1 MSVRVRS
8 ARDCRTGIKKSIPE
22 FDFRLKMK
30 AGLTGYAQV
39 FGKYSTTPYDKL
51 KLDLTYIEN
60 YTFALDLM
68 IIIQTV
74 KILFQKENSEGLD
87 TGQKTALRTE
97 DKKN

>member
-1 MSVRVRS
+1 MHRFS
-8 ARDCRTGIKKSIPE
+8 
-22 FDFRLKMK
+22 
-30 AGLTGYAQV
+30 
-39 FGKYSTTPYDKL
+39 GKYSTTPYDKL

-87 TGQKTALRTE
+87 TGQKTACVRRTRRIE
-97 DKKN
+97 ACRGICYYSCA